1 MNVKPTLKKTLD
13 SNILDLIVTKEN
25 SNTPSNML
33 NANTLFIN
41 SNFLLNEEKIPFNY
55 KIKD

>member
-1 MNVKPTLKKTLD
+1 MNVVPTLKKTLD
-13 SNILDLIVTKEN
+13 ANILDLIVTKEN
-25 SNTPSNML
+25 SNTPSNMF
-33 NANTLFIN
+33 NANTLLIN